1 MKHVMHGTLADN
13 AAKIKAIIEGEERS
27 WIPSGS
33 VENYI
38 PLGQQPRET
47 NWWFVAEDTDKYI
60 YLNRDDWYDVT
71 VQKCQYGKLTYYF
84 VYVEKERTDEIR
96 NDPRE
101 LVWWNQSVCHT
112 FRWVRSLKHAMK
124 LGEYGSEMF
133 LGLANY
139 DDYFLTKDERHN
151 AFEETSK

>member
-1 MKHVMHGTLADN
+1 MKHAMYGTLADN
-13 AAKIKAIIEGEERS
+13 AARVKVLIEEEDRN

-33 VENYI
+33 VENFI
-38 PLGQQPRET
+38 PLGQQSRET

-60 YLNRDDWYDVT
+60 YLNRADWYDVT
-71 VQKCQYGKLTYYF
+71 VQRCQHGKLIYYF
-84 VYVEKERTDEIR
+84 VYVEKERTDEIW

-112 FRWVRSLKHAMK
+112 FRWVRSLRHAMK

-139 DDYFLTKDERHN
+139 DDYFLTKEERNN
-151 AFEETSK
+151 AFEETEK